1 MIGILTT
8 LITVPLIGAIIVFL
22 IGTKNKKLSR
32 LLAQFITFAE
42 LSISWSLFAFYDR
55 INKKL
60 NIEDEFVRWIDSFS
74 IHFSLSI
81 DGISFVLVLL
91 STTIVFLVAL
101 QSTFI
106 IEENEHL
113 YYTLLLLFETGIL
126 GVFLASNLIIFYI
139 FWELVLVPMFFLIGE
154 WGGERKRYAAVK
166 FFIFTHVGS
175 LFMLL
180 SFLYLFINM
189 KTFSIIELS
198 QKDIPEIV
206 QTIAAIGIFLGVAV
220 KLPAVPIHSWLPDAH
235 VEAPSPVS
243 VLLAGLLLKMA
254 GYGFLKLG
262 LNIVPEGIKVLR
274 PVLITLGVVGAFYA
288 AFAAIAQK
296 DLKRV
301 IAFTSINHMSFIMI
315 AVAVAT
321 PLAII
326 GAVFQMISHGI
337 IIGLMFF
344 LSGIIQHHV
353 GTREINL
360 LGGIKKKPVLAGFLI
375 VGSIAAFGAPP
386 MSGFIAEM
394 MIFFAS
400 IPVYPW
406 VMTVAAF
413 SIVITS
419 VIYLWLLTRVL
430 FTNKAEEVVF
440 EDLVSHQN
448 YLKYELSIVGLLF
461 IPIFVLGFFPNLLVS
476 IIEQAVNQLLK
487 IIG

>member
-1 MIGILTT
+1 
-8 LITVPLIGAIIVFL
+8 
-22 IGTKNKKLSR
+22 
-32 LLAQFITFAE
+32 
-42 LSISWSLFAFYDR
+42 
-55 INKKL
+55 
-60 NIEDEFVRWIDSFS
+60 
-74 IHFSLSI
+74 
-81 DGISFVLVLL
+81 
-91 STTIVFLVAL
+91 
-101 QSTFI
+101 
-106 IEENEHL
+106 
-113 YYTLLLLFETGIL
+113 
-126 GVFLASNLIIFYI
+126 
-139 FWELVLVPMFFLIGE
+139 
-154 WGGERKRYAAVK
+154 
-166 FFIFTHVGS
+166 
-175 LFMLL
+175 
-180 SFLYLFINM
+180 M

-274 PVLITLGVVGAFYA
+274 PVLITLGVIGAFYA